1 MPKATTGMVWHDVYV
16 DSDIEMQNII
26 EILQTN
32 LASANVRNTTKCAYI
47 ILVHDLYDV

>member
-1 MPKATTGMVWHDVYV
+1 MPKATTGMVWPELYV

-32 LASANVRNTTKCAYI
+32 LASANVRITTKRAYI
-47 ILVHDLYDV
+47 ISVHDA